1 MGVVAVALPLAGTG
15 SGLQRSMTQ
24 ALVGL
29 DRPPPRY
36 RPPHRAADY
45 RLAMKRR

>member
-1 MGVVAVALPLAGTG
+1 MGVVAVALPLAGAG

-29 DRPPPRY
+29 DRPR
-36 RPPHRAADY
+36 RAIAPPHRAADY